1 MDYKQLNNDFAEA
14 FANVKITRSPEEWK
28 QRLQKMKNHPR
39 VGKQAIVT
47 VPDSTIVG
55 RKLTVIR
62 ADDDITIF
70 KLNNGGEL
78 CIPHRLEEEQVK
90 WL

>member
-14 FANVKITRSPEEWK
+14 FSNLKFTHFPEECK

-39 VGKQAIVT
+39 AGKQAIVT

-78 CIPHRLEEEQVK
+78 CIPRSFEDEQVK